1 MQKYLRPNEND
12 IKSEDIKLIF
22 RLRCRTTDV
31 KMNIKSQHETY
42 ECRACG
48 NEEETQKHV
57 IENCKILN
65 KENDNNTIYENLF
78 NENVI
83 DQKQICQ
90 KFKEN
95 MKYLKEIIK

>member
-1 MQKYLRPNEND
+1 M
-12 IKSEDIKLIF
+12 
-22 RLRCRTTDV
+22 
-31 KMNIKSQHETY
+31 
-42 ECRACG
+42 
-48 NEEETQKHV
+48 KHI